1 MIDCIVL
8 YPIPRKELFSG
19 EVLKVH
25 KIEVNILPEE
35 DEARQNL
42 LFLLKAIS
50 KDSNIE
56 DFSNLHI
63 AFSKVSSNLLIKY
76 KQVS

>member
-1 MIDCIVL
+1 MIEYIVL
-8 YPIPRKELFSG
+8 YAIPRKELFSG
-19 EVLKVH
+19 EVLKVQ

-35 DEARQNL
+35 DEARQNI

-50 KDSNIE
+50 KDTNIE

-63 AFSKVSSNLLIKY
+63 VFSKVSSNLLIRY

>member
-1 MIDCIVL
+1 MIEYIVL
-8 YPIPRKELFSG
+8 YSIPRKELFSG
-19 EVLKVH
+19 EVLKVQ

-35 DEARQNL
+35 DEARQNI

-50 KDSNIE
+50 KDTNIE
-56 DFSNLHI
+56 DFSNLHTT
-63 AFSKVSSNLLIKY
+63 FSKVSSNLLIRY